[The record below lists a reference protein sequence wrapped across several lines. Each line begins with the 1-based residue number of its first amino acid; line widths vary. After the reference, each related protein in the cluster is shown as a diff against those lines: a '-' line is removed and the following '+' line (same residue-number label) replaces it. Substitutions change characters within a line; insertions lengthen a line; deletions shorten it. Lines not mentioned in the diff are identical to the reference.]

1 MRVKVEGGGDFS
13 GAKCSVRY
21 FDAERYFSYE
31 KIYKNED
38 CNECRVFNFSRQW
51 RQEYKR
57 SLEV

>member
-1 MRVKVEGGGDFS
+1 MGILAEQ
-13 GAKCSVRY
+13 SVVCVILMLREV
-21 FDAERYFSYE
+21 FFYE

-38 CNECRVFNFSRQW
+38 CNECRAFNFSRQW